1 VIDLEFPSIN
11 IQNNIGIN
19 TELISLPIYTTF
31 VGNTNIDL
39 VNYKKIIIATDLD
52 FTQKSTN
59 ELITGND
66 DGTGVGNI
74 LVWIDSDSPPFTCV
88 KYYNYENSS
97 YRIENKNVSNITFT
111 LYNEKRQKLN
121 LDNMLI
127 HFEIEKLRLK

>member
-1 VIDLEFPSIN
+1 VIDLELSTIN
-11 IQNNIGIN
+11 IQNNLGIK
-19 TELISLPIYTTF
+19 TQSITLPIYTTF

-39 VNYKKIIIATDLD
+39 VNYKKIILATDLE
-52 FTQKSTN
+52 FTQKTHN

-66 DGTGVGNI
+66 DGTGIGNV
-74 LVWIDSDSPPFTCV
+74 LVWIDSDAPPFTCV
-88 KYYNYENSS
+88 KYYNYENTS
-97 YRIENKNVSNITFT
+97 YRIENKNVANIRFT